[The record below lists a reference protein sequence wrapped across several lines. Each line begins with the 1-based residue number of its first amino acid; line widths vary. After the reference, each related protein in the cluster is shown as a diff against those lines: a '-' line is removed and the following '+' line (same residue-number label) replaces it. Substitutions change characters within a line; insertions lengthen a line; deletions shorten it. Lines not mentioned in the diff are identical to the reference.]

1 MKIGDI
7 KIKWQLMTATVLLVI
22 IPVLILGVMS
32 YSSARKGMVKNIKE
46 RLKSQCLDWG
56 ITAQAY
62 HDLIKSNQQAAK
74 EKAKNILKTQASR
87 IKDLIEDHLASDVI
101 TFALKEPLLRACT
114 YEKDMLLYGFTSD
127 EFNSYISKFD
137 QAMEDIE
144 KLILEAESMGIKTSS
159 VKTAFRRYKEETQKV
174 KSRSWI
180 ESEGGMVDGAVRLAG
195 DNLDSEFDKIAKEVS
210 EKRLKNLLDSKVIG
224 KTGYVEIMNYQGED
238 ILHPDKDYRSANLE
252 YREPSQNHDFISKI
266 IQKAKNLKKDEV
278 AYLSYEDNGKSSNNS
293 RDKIIAVIN
302 IPKKKWVVGVNIY
315 LEDLLEKNFEKEK
328 KDELKELML
337 TQTIGKT
344 GHFFIVQIND
354 KGKGELILNGSNAKE
369 NIVNNEK
376 NFPIKKVVKEALS
389 LGQGAIGT
397 QSYKQNDNQGRPIGR
412 TLFYGYFKPWDWII
426 GASVD
431 LNEFFKELNSI
442 RDQIIVVCIISI
454 ILGLAVSYLF
464 SNNITEAF
472 RQLIAKMKSVASG
485 NLEVEMN
492 DIKTLGDKNEIGQL
506 TGAFKK
512 MADNLKEA
520 TFSKDYVDDIIE
532 NMNDALLVIDKQGKI
547 KTFNNAAC
555 KLLKANE
562 SEILNHS
569 IDDFFNREEGNI
581 DSNIKDL
588 FSKGKYLSAVEIALK
603 NKEGDNIPV
612 SINGAPFRSYQGDIT
627 HGVLVA
633 RDVSEHKK
641 LVAELSQARKNLE
654 DKVKRLEKS
663 DKAMLLMVE
672 DLNAVSKDLRK
683 ANNQLDKKIVEV
695 ERSNKELDDFTYVV
709 SHDLKEP
716 LRSIY
721 SFSKFLSDKHR
732 DYLDAKGKHYIDVIQ
747 RSVSRMQA
755 LIKDLLELSRI
766 TRRRKSYQNID
777 LNELLTQITED
788 LALRLEEASVEL
800 KVGNLP
806 TVRCEKTRIL
816 QLFTNLITNA
826 IKYNDKD
833 KPVIEIGCDSSD
845 KDRFQFFIKDNG
857 RGIPEEYKE
866 KIFGIFQRLDA
877 DDDRGTGVGLTICK
891 KIVEAHG
898 GSIWVN
904 SQFEKGSTFYFTILK
919 NPEERS

>member
-1 MKIGDI
+1 
-7 KIKWQLMTATVLLVI
+7 
-22 IPVLILGVMS
+22 
-32 YSSARKGMVKNIKE
+32 
-46 RLKSQCLDWG
+46 
-56 ITAQAY
+56 
-62 HDLIKSNQQAAK
+62 
-74 EKAKNILKTQASR
+74 
-87 IKDLIEDHLASDVI
+87 
-101 TFALKEPLLRACT
+101 
-114 YEKDMLLYGFTSD
+114 MLLYGFTSD
-127 EFNSYISKFD
+127 EFNSYLSKFD

-159 VKTAFRRYKEETQKV
+159 VKTAFRKYKKEMQNV
-174 KSRSWI
+174 KTRSWI

-195 DNLDSEFDKIAKEVS
+195 DNLDSEFDKLAKEVS
-210 EKRLKNLLDSKVIG
+210 EKRLKNLLNSRVIG
-224 KTGYVEIMNYQGED
+224 KTGYVEIMNYQGEY
-238 ILHPDKDYRSANLE
+238 ILYPDKDYRSANLK
-252 YREPSQNHDFISKI
+252 YRKHSQNQNFISKM
-266 IQKAKNLKKDEV
+266 IQKAKKLKKDEIG
-278 AYLSYEDNGKSSNNS
+278 YLSYEDNGKSSNNL
-293 RDKIIAVIN
+293 RDKIVAVIN
-302 IPKKKWVVGVNIY
+302 VPNKKWVVSVNIY

-354 KGKGELILNGSNAKE
+354 KGKGELILNGNNTKK
-369 NIVNNEK
+369 NIVNNGK
-376 NFPIKKVVKEALS
+376 NFPIKKVIKQALS

-397 QSYKQNDNQGRPIGR
+397 QSYKQNDNQGRFIRR
-412 TLFYGYFKPWDWII
+412 TLLYGYFEPWDWII
-426 GASVD
+426 GASVYLD
-431 LNEFFKELNSI
+431 EFFKEINRI
-442 RDQIIVVCIISI
+442 RDQIILVCIISI

-464 SNNITEAF
+464 SQNITEAL

-485 NLEVEMN
+485 NLDVDMD

-506 TGAFKK
+506 TGAFKR
-512 MADNLKEA
+512 MADNLKKA

-532 NMNDALLVIDKQGKI
+532 NMNDALLVIDKKGKVQ
-547 KTFNNAAC
+547 TLNNAAC

-569 IDDFFNREEGNI
+569 IDDFFNGQDGNIEGNI
-581 DSNIKDL
+581 QDL
-588 FSKGKYLSAVEIALK
+588 FSKGRYLSAVEIVLK
-603 NKEGDNIPV
+603 DKEGNNIPV
-612 SINGAPFRSYQGDIT
+612 SINGAPFRNYQGDIT
-627 HGVLVA
+627 HGVFVA
-633 RDVSEHKK
+633 RDVSEYKK
-641 LVAELSQARKNLE
+641 LVAELSQARENLE

-683 ANNQLDKKIVEV
+683 ANDQLDKKIVEV

-788 LALRLEEASVEL
+788 LALRLEEANVEL
-800 KVGNLP
+800 KISDLP
-806 TVRCEKTRIL
+806 TVKCERTRFL

-833 KPVIEIGCDSSD
+833 KPVIEIGCEDTG
-845 KDRFQFFIKDNG
+845 KDMFKFFIKDNG
-857 RGIPEEYKE
+857 KGIPEEYKE
-866 KIFGIFQRLDA
+866 KIFDIFQRLDA
-877 DDDRGTGVGLTICK
+877 DTDKGTGAGLTICK

-898 GSIWVN
+898 GNIWVD
-904 SQFEKGSTFYFTILK
+904 SQFKKGSTFYFTILK